1 MVPFDDGQVIIGGNP
16 ILGGYYGEAM
26 KDIHLFSCSNRR
38 CTLTTIT
45 QKLSEGR
52 TGHIAIL
59 VDDDLTDC
67 EYV

>member
-1 MVPFDDGQVIIGGNP
+1 MLSFDYDQVIIGGFSQY
-16 ILGGYYGEAM
+16 GGAQ
-26 KDIHLFSCSNRR
+26 KDILKFSCSNRS
-38 CTLTTIT
+38 CTLTIMN